1 MAAVISVVQ
10 NCGASYGGAAN
21 EVAKNIFYMLP
32 ISSCTANKNAYPMSV
47 PKSGTIYSYEV
58 YLRCRCDLAPNSLC
72 ENFIAWYD
80 SGMPGE
86 GYKMT
91 VNSDVVNVYDE
102 PVDVLS
108 SKGTRIDF
116 TTKAT
121 EGNSIAL
128 NGTLQNVGDY
138 TSYLVFQLE
147 VYSTADTGDFDVDWY
162 IQFDEV

>member
-10 NCGASYGGAAN
+10 NCGASYGGAVN
-21 EVAKNIFYMLP
+21 EVAKSIFYMLP
-32 ISSCTANKNAYPMSV
+32 ISSCTANKSAYPMSI
-47 PKSGTIYSYEV
+47 PDSGTIYSYEV
-58 YLRCRCDLAPNSLC
+58 YLRCRCDLAPSSRC
-72 ENFIAWYD
+72 ENFIAWYN
-80 SGMPGE
+80 SGMPGS

-91 VNSDVVNVYDE
+91 VNSDVVNAYEE

-116 TTKAT
+116 TTKSA
-121 EGNSIAL
+121 EENSIAL

-147 VYSTADTGDFDVDWY
+147 VYSTADTGEFDVDWY
-162 IQFDEV
+162 IQYDEL